1 VRSHPSLCLFCQ
13 VCSSVRASHFGRQ
26 SSPALSARP
35 SRPERSTDALEFRHH
50 AVSGHV
56 AHAGSR
62 GRTVSAPISVQISVP
77 SPATTT
83 HKVIPHSDLLRILG
97 PHGRSHFAGMRTT
110 TQYDVLIQRREL
122 AQQEVL
128 TGAHR
133 VVEREENQG
142 VAKLRSDVVV
152 ANHEPPASG
161 GTDSGF
167 VKGNYF
173 LFIGREL

>member
-1 VRSHPSLCLFCQ
+1 
-13 VCSSVRASHFGRQ
+13 
-26 SSPALSARP
+26 
-35 SRPERSTDALEFRHH
+35 
-50 AVSGHV
+50 
-56 AHAGSR
+56 
-62 GRTVSAPISVQISVP
+62 
-77 SPATTT
+77 
-83 HKVIPHSDLLRILG
+83 VIPHSDLLWILG